1 MKVRCVQKEMFSP
14 AGQPSYTVTVE
25 EVLRVVK
32 NSNNCEVL
40 SWSLS
45 CQDIHLQINALKV
58 CWSIQFFFYTSRL
71 HIIWLMLLLQCFRFQ
86 GTRPALSV
94 TIYPLFDQDTAY
106 VMNKIPTKH
115 LEELTIFSSKICQQ
129 PPGQCRVKAKTR
141 DRSGK
146 VTVWPWPQASGQAS
160 WPWPK
165 ASVKLGTAQK
175 MLLWPW
181 PFVRVKPGQ
190 LEQGDCVMQGQKCM
204 WPWPKLRVI
213 QKPLR
218 PLVICVTMTY

>member
-1 MKVRCVQKEMFSP
+1 MVIFIMILSR
-14 AGQPSYTVTVE
+14 YTLSNSWFKGLLELSNFCLYFKTWHDLTV
-25 EVLRVVK
+25 
-32 NSNNCEVL
+32 
-40 SWSLS
+40 
-45 CQDIHLQINALKV
+45 A
-58 CWSIQFFFYTSRL
+58 TP
-71 HIIWLMLLLQCFRFQ
+71 LLLLRPCFRFQ
-86 GTRPALSV
+86 STRPALSV

-160 WPWPK
+160 WPCPK
-165 ASVKLGTAQK
+165 ASVKPGNDQK
-175 MLLWPW
+175 SWLWPW

-190 LEQGDCVMQGQKCM
+190 LGKGDCVN
-204 WPWPKLRVI
+204 
-213 QKPLR
+213 
-218 PLVICVTMTY
+218 MTEWKVKNIYDLDLYLG